1 MAESAG
7 WATLDVIPSV
17 KGLARELDKQTSGD
31 LATAGR
37 RGGKKFGDAA
47 GTEAA
52 TGFKA
57 RFQNG
62 VRDLN
67 PLGGVAIGAGLALG
81 LKDIYTRASQAQQSV
96 GGVQSVFKEYADS
109 VIADSKR
116 ADQALGLSTTAY
128 QELITVTGALLKN
141 KGLEDYAEQ
150 AEGLIGIGADLSAMF
165 GGTTKEAVEALN
177 AAMRGESDPIERYA
191 ISLNETAVNAQLAA
205 TGMSGLKGAALD
217 QAKAQARL
225 ELIVQQSA
233 DAQGAFARESD
244 TAAGASARTTAQFE
258 NMRAELGTKLLP
270 AATSFFGFLN
280 NEALP
285 ALSSAGG
292 FAADAARAFRD
303 LPAPV
308 QASAA
313 AFVALRVAA
322 GTGLTSGL
330 ASGAG
335 RASSVLETLR
345 LRAMLAADEFTN
357 ARTVTRQFGD
367 SSARVSSGVGRLSA
381 SMAALRAGA
390 QGAGA
395 GITRGL
401 GGAMSLLGGP
411 WGVAMIAGTALLTKF
426 WQEHQ
431 ESKARI
437 DEHTSALDKQTGAL
451 TENNREIAFKALQ
464 DAGAITAARDLG
476 ISLATVTDAA
486 LGNRDAIAD
495 VTRVVDQYGQTSQI
509 ISQEGDAIIVTTN
522 KNAEAANKLRDA
534 IGGSNEELSKSRQE
548 FRDHAAAMGGSTDA
562 TKEAAAE
569 YGSYADEIRKVRS
582 ELQKLIDKEQ
592 ERALNAIQNRR
603 DQIALRE
610 TLAAAREEAA
620 EGKRVLFGNTQAAN
634 ENMSAL
640 LDLADQWAN
649 STPKVA
655 NAQGA
660 YEDMRQKFIRVAE
673 SMGATRGE
681 ARKLADELLKVPK
694 TAPVEFQSKGYRE
707 RMREIAAIKAA
718 MEDLG
723 SASLDFTPRGFGR
736 ADGGGTLTTTTPAAP
751 GRTVDTS
758 PRGGITNNFYGGIH
772 GSTIPEIT
780 KHAERSNQRRGH
792 GGFGR

>member
-17 KGLARELDKQTSGD
+17 KGLARELEKQTSGD
-31 LATAGR
+31 LAAAGR
-37 RGGKKFGDAA
+37 KGGKRFGDAA
-47 GTEAA
+47 GAEAA

-81 LKDIYTRASQAQQSV
+81 FKDIYTRASQAQQSV
-96 GGVQSVFKEYADS
+96 GGVQSVFKDYADS
-109 VIADSKR
+109 VITDSKR

-141 KGLEDYAEQ
+141 KGLEDYADQ
-150 AEGLIGIGADLSAMF
+150 AESLIGIGADLSAMF

-191 ISLNETAVNAQLAA
+191 ISLNETAVNAKLAA
-205 TGMSGLKGAALD
+205 DGMGGLKGAALD

-225 ELIVQQSA
+225 ELIMEQSA
-233 DAQGAFARESD
+233 DAQGAFAREAD

-280 NEALP
+280 DDALP
-285 ALSSAGG
+285 TLSAAGG
-292 FAADAARAFRD
+292 FAADAVRAFRD

-313 AFVALRVAA
+313 AFVALRFAA
-322 GTGLTSGL
+322 GTGLTDGL
-330 ASGAG
+330 SKGAG
-335 RASSVLETLR
+335 RASSLLETLR

-381 SMAALRAGA
+381 SMSALRVGA

-395 GITRGL
+395 AVGRSLNGVV
-401 GGAMSLLGGP
+401 GLLGGP
-411 WGVAMIAGTALLTKF
+411 WGIAIAGGTAILAKF
-426 WQEHQ
+426 WAEHQ
-431 ESKARI
+431 QAKQRI
-437 DEHTSALDKQTGAL
+437 DDMAAALDRQTGSL
-451 TENNREIAFKALQ
+451 TERNREIAVGILQ
-464 DAGAITAARDLG
+464 DEGIFEAAREAGIGLDTLTDAYLG
-476 ISLATVTDAA
+476 NREAIDEVQGRVDAFRESLAGIPTDAA
-486 LGNRDAIAD
+486 GASPELVTISEAFDDVQTAI
-495 VTRVVDQYGQTSQI
+495 Q
-509 ISQEGDAIIVTTN
+509 
-522 KNAEAANKLRDA
+522 
-534 IGGSNEELSKSRQE
+534 GGNEELDSARQK
-548 FRDHAAAMGGSTDA
+548 FRDSAEAMGDSADA
-562 TKEAAAE
+562 TENATAE
-569 YGSYADEIRKVRS
+569 FGSYRTEIQKVRG
-582 ELQKLIDKEQ
+582 ELQKLIDKEK

-603 DQIALRE
+603 DQIALRA
-610 TLAAAREEAA
+610 TFQAAREEARD
-620 EGKRVLFGNTQAAN
+620 GKKVLFDNTAAAD

-649 STPKVA
+649 SSNKVT

-660 YEDMRQKFIRVAE
+660 YETMRRKFMDVAE
-673 SMGATRGE
+673 EMGATRGQ
-681 ARKLADELLKVPK
+681 ARKLADDLLKVPK
-694 TAPVEFQSKGYRE
+694 TAPIEFQSKGYKE
-707 RMREIAAIKAA
+707 RMREIAQIKAA
-718 MEDLG
+718 MADLG
-723 SASLDFTPRGFGR
+723 SASIDFTPRGFGR
-736 ADGGGTLTTTTPAAP
+736 PDGGGGPLS
-751 GRTVDTS
+751 S
-758 PRGGITNNFYGGIH
+758 PRVPSSSGRGDVGPRANLII
-772 GSTIPEIT
+772 E
-780 KHAERSNQRRGH
+780 NQTVVAHDYNDFKQQSQRDHQRAGL
-792 GGFGR
+792 GGFN